1 MSWQILREEIVPKL
15 DKLREEKRAFLEFQ
29 KKSSELERLTRLVI
43 AYDFITLSARSTKSL
58 EVITSNEQAVK
69 EAKSAKGRME
79 GEISR
84 MEKDVGEINKRREE
98 EMAKGGKIGLLE
110 TEQKELAR
118 ELAKS
123 KARVEIIESTIVE
136 EEKRVSDLEAN
147 AKDVSASPTLSLFA
161 D

>member
-1 MSWQILREEIVPKL
+1 MPKL

-43 AYDFITLSARSTKSL
+43 AYDFITLSARSAKSL
-58 EVITSNEQAVK
+58 ELITSNEQAVK

-84 MEKDVGEINKRREE
+84 MEKDVAEINKRREE

-110 TEQKELAR
+110 SEQKDLAR
-118 ELAKS
+118 ELAKG

-136 EEKRVSDLEAN
+136 EEKKVSDLEAN
-147 AKDVSASPTLSLFA
+147 AKDVSPQSLYSHA
-161 D
+161 AY

>member
-1 MSWQILREEIVPKL
+1 MPKL

-43 AYDFITLSARSTKSL
+43 AYDFITLSARSAKSL
-58 EVITSNEQAVK
+58 ELITSNEQAVK

-84 MEKDVGEINKRREE
+84 MEKDVAEINKRREE

-110 TEQKELAR
+110 SEQKDLAR
-118 ELAKS
+118 ELAKG

-136 EEKRVSDLEAN
+136 EEKKVSDLEAN
-147 AKDVSASPTLSLFA
+147 AKDVSAQSLYSHA
-161 D
+161 AY